1 MAYYTFKCVD
11 CGKEQEK
18 EICMKDYDKLKNS
31 QKCESCGGVLK
42 RIIEWQGIATSS
54 NSNGWCGKS
63 TGNAI

>member
-1 MAYYTFKCVD
+1 MVYNFKCTS
-11 CGKEQEK
+11 CGKVQKK
-18 EICMKDYDKLKNS
+18 EICIKDYDKLKNS
-31 QKCESCGGVLK
+31 QKCSCGGTLK